1 MPDKSAAVRHREVL
15 ADEAGQRIDNFLVR
29 ELKGVPKGHVYRL
42 LRTGQVRVNR
52 GRVKPHYRLQAGDSV
67 RLPPVRTTPPT
78 SAKPSRELTDRLEAA
93 VIFEDRRLLAV
104 NKPAGLAVHGGSG
117 LSLGV
122 IEALRQ
128 ARPDAP
134 YLELVHRLDRETSGC
149 LLIAKRR
156 SELRALHALLR
167 EGGMEKHYL
176 ALVAGRWEQGE
187 REVSMHLRK
196 NEVRSG
202 ERMVTVDES
211 GKASTSRFRPVAFYA
226 DATLLEV

>member
-134 YLELVHRLDRETSGC
+134 YLE
-149 LLIAKRR
+149 
-156 SELRALHALLR
+156 
-167 EGGMEKHYL
+167 
-176 ALVAGRWEQGE
+176 
-187 REVSMHLRK
+187 
-196 NEVRSG
+196 
-202 ERMVTVDES
+202 
-211 GKASTSRFRPVAFYA
+211 
-226 DATLLEV
+226 